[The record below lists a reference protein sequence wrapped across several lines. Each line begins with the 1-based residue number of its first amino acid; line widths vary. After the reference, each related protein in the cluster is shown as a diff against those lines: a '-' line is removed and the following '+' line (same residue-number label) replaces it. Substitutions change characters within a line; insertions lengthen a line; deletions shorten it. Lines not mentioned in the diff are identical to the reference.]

1 MPDRHAAQYLL
12 QAQPANGNGVPVR
25 CTSSVKT
32 ITGSLPGGTGSCT
45 IAFMGAEEFSDGT
58 IGAYADLGVSMSL
71 SSTKTSDK
79 FTTPPN
85 AITWLYAVVASL
97 AGGATPTA
105 TVAGVD

>member
-1 MPDRHAAQYLL
+1 
-12 QAQPANGNGVPVR
+12 
-25 CTSSVKT
+25 
-32 ITGSLPGGTGSCT
+32 
-45 IAFMGAEEFSDGT
+45 
-58 IGAYADLGVSMSL
+58 MSL